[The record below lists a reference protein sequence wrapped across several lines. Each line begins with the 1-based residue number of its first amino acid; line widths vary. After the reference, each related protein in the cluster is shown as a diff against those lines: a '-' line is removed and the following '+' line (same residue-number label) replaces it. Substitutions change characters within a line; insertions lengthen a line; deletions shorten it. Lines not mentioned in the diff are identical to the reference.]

1 MQIRQI
7 QRQDAESFID
17 FFKQLDAE
25 TEFMLFERGE
35 RSTLL
40 SQQIEYIK
48 NLELSVNEVIFVSI
62 HQQHIVGFIA
72 LSRKPF
78 NKVKHCFQLVM
89 GILEN
94 YHGKKLANDLYQYA
108 EQWAVDQ
115 GAIRIELSVIQNNI
129 RAIKFYEKLGFEKEG
144 IRKKSIFSKGQL
156 LDELYMGKILHS
168 HIIKNPD

>member
-7 QRQDAESFID
+7 QQQDAESFID

-35 RSTLL
+35 RSALL

-48 NLELSVNEVIFVSI
+48 NLELSVNEVIFVAI
-62 HQQHIVGFIA
+62 HQQHVVGFIA

-94 YHGKKLANDLYQYA
+94 YHGKNLANELYQYA
-108 EQWAVDQ
+108 EQWAVGQ
-115 GAIRIELSVIQNNI
+115 GAIRVELSVIQNNI

-168 HIIKNPD
+168 QYNKKP

>member
-7 QRQDAESFID
+7 QQQDAESFID
-17 FFKQLDAE
+17 FFKQLDVE

-35 RSTLL
+35 RSALL

-48 NLELSVNEVIFVSI
+48 NLELSVNEVIFVAI
-62 HQQHIVGFIA
+62 HQQYIVGFIS
-72 LSRKPF
+72 LSRKKF

-94 YHGKKLANDLYQYA
+94 YHGKNLANELYQYA

-168 HIIKNPD
+168 QYNKKP